1 MNPTETPVQRLE
13 RNRAQ
18 ARLWLEH
25 DQAKR
30 TAFAGSGL
38 GQLASLPWIRQLSA
52 HPVTGIALGALAKW
66 WMKPVPRSS
75 APTVGLLAAGASFS
89 LLRRRPLLTTLVA
102 ATAVGLALLWARVR
116 RLPPSP

>member
-1 MNPTETPVQRLE
+1 MNPTETPAQRLE

-75 APTVGLLAAGASFS
+75 APTVGLLAAGAGFS

>member
-30 TAFAGSGL
+30 TAFASSGL
-38 GQLASLPWIRQLSA
+38 GQLAGLPWIRQLSA

-75 APTVGLLAAGASFS
+75 APTVGLLAAGAGFS

-102 ATAVGLALLWARVR
+102 ATAVGLALLWARVH

>member
-1 MNPTETPVQRLE
+1 MNPSETPAQRLA

-25 DQAKR
+25 DHAKR
-30 TAFAGSGL
+30 AAFADSGL

-75 APTVGLLAAGASFS
+75 APTVGLLAAGAGFS
-89 LLRRRPLLTTLVA
+89 LLRRRPLLTLATVA
-102 ATAVGLALLWARVR
+102 CAGVALLWARTR
-116 RLPPSP
+116 QRLPRT

>member
-52 HPVTGIALGALAKW
+52 HPVTGIAMGALAKW

-75 APTVGLLAAGASFS
+75 APTVSLLAAGAGFS

>member
-1 MNPTETPVQRLE
+1 MSLTETPVQRLE

-75 APTVGLLAAGASFS
+75 APTVGLLAAGAGFS